1 MKSEATIR
9 VFWSRLHSVRHQP
22 VGPERAA
29 LPPALADRLRRYP
42 TPEAQWQSLCGKYLL
57 WHGLRTLNRESALAA
72 IAYRATGQPYDASGQ
87 VGFSLSHSGGVVV
100 VAVGQAHVPVGI
112 DVQQVR
118 PFSAAQRG
126 FLALPTYLTTPADC
140 TAAWAKR
147 EALYK
152 ASQWPWNVVMRQLPV
167 DSQVVIEQKDGTYHL
182 HPIKTRPGYATWLAA
197 GTPAA
202 ISTEYVSPGTLWQLA
217 GTS

>member
-9 VFWSRLHSVRHQP
+9 VFWTRLHPARHQL
-22 VGPERAA
+22 VGLLQGA
-29 LPPALADRLRRYP
+29 LPPVLADRLRRYP
-42 TPEAQWQSLCGKYLL
+42 TPEAQWQSLGGKYLL
-57 WHGLRTLNRESALAA
+57 WHGLRALNRESALAA
-72 IAYRATGQPYDASGQ
+72 IAYRPTGQPYDASGQ

-100 VAVGQAHVPVGI
+100 VAVGLGHVPVGI

-126 FLALPTYLTTPADC
+126 FLALPTYLTTPAEC

-152 ASQWPWNVVMRQLPV
+152 ASQWPWNMVMRQLPV
-167 DSQVVIEQKDGTYHL
+167 EAQPVIEQDGDTYHL
-182 HPIKTRPGYATWLAA
+182 HRIETWPGYATWLAA
-197 GTPAA
+197 GTAA
-202 ISTEYVSPGTLWQLA
+202 ISTEYVSAGTLWRLA
-217 GTS
+217 PAS